1 MVTIR
6 LARHGKKSKPFY
18 HVVAADSRS
27 PRDGAFLE
35 KLGYYDPNHKP
46 SQMVI
51 KADRVQHWYGLGAQL
66 SPQVSKLVKIQK
78 IELSRSKTDKAAK

>member
-18 HVVAADSRS
+18 HVVATDSRNA
-27 PRDGAFLE
+27 RDGRFLE

-46 SQMVI
+46 SKIVL
-51 KADRVQHWYGLGAQL
+51 KSDRVQYWYGLGAQL
-66 SPQVSKLVKIQK
+66 STQVAKIAK
-78 IELSRSKTDKAAK
+78 IEKIDLTRNKTTASK